1 MGGSLPET
9 MSAGSND
16 EEFYGRRQQKW
27 IIQPKTEAK
36 WWNIH
41 RIGWWENLQ
50 ESPIFDGKTHG
61 FL

>member
-36 WWNIH
+36 WWNM
-41 RIGWWENLQ
+41 
-50 ESPIFDGKTHG
+50 DGFVWK
-61 FL
+61 

>member
-36 WWNIH
+36 WWNID
-41 RIGWWENLQ
+41 WLVVSN
-50 ESPIFDGKTHG
+50 IFY
-61 FL
+61 FP